1 MSEMKK
7 VWLVTEECYDE
18 GESESSAEGVFSSEE
33 NAVDYVLSRLAD
45 ILEENAKYDE
55 HLFSMPS
62 KDDVYLRHGFEWDN
76 GWHAT
81 CAFAITECDVDQPLH
96 VYKEGK

>member
-18 GESESSAEGVFSSEE
+18 GESSAEGVFSSEE
-33 NAVDYVLSRLAD
+33 NAVDYVFSRLAD

-62 KDDVYLRHGFEWDN
+62 KDDVYLRHGFEWGN
-76 GWHAT
+76 GWGAT
-81 CAFAITECDVDQPLH
+81 CAYVITEYDVDRPFNRRAS
-96 VYKEGK
+96 E